1 MRDMAS
7 KGVRAAEAQAQIDL
21 NRLCETESLPPA
33 LDLLPILTLIP
44 HKFWTCPPCP
54 SGHLVFGL
62 SPRASCSLTAPV
74 KHLPQL
80 TKLLTSFV
88 RAHLPHLDF
97 CCIVVRL
104 GGKLQA
110 HCDSSVTGP
119 SVVFS
124 GSGLSQC
131 GFWIADSQG
140 IDFEDFEGRF
150 LAGCEVELSTGP
162 FQFDA
167 RIPHCGRITGK
178 SQPRV
183 SAAAFLLKRN
193 SEPCPE
199 TLSTLRNLGFNIPDP
214 QLLRGF
220 RNKSL
225 KQTNP
230 HTSPPTLHHFF
241 RPVPRPRREVFP
253 SLEPPNPQ
261 PHTTVTGSSST
272 AGERDR
278 VTDEEGG
285 LILIRDDP
293 KPPVLAAEDDDVVV
307 LTDTL

>member
-1 MRDMAS
+1 MAS
-7 KGVRAAEAQAQIDL
+7 KGVRAAEARAQIDL
-21 NRLCETESLPPA
+21 NRLCETDPVPPT
-33 LDLLPILTLIP
+33 LNLLPILTLIP
-44 HKFWTCPPCP
+44 HKFWTGPPCP

-140 IDFEDFEGRF
+140 RDFEEFEGRF
-150 LAGCEVELSTGP
+150 LAGCEVELLTGP
-162 FQFDA
+162 LQFDA

-193 SEPCPE
+193 SEPCLE
-199 TLSTLRNLGFNIPDP
+199 TLSTLRTLGFNIPDP
-214 QLLRGF
+214 QLLRGS
-220 RNKSL
+220 RNTSL

-230 HTSPPTLHHFF
+230 YLSPRTLYHFF
-241 RPVPRPRREVFP
+241 KPVPKPRRELFP
-253 SLEPPNPQ
+253 NLEPPNLQ
-261 PHTTVTGSSST
+261 LRTTVTGSSST
-272 AGERDR
+272 AGKRDQ
-278 VTDEEGG
+278 VTDEEDG
-285 LILIRDDP
+285 LILICDDT
-293 KPPVLAAEDDDVVV
+293 KPPVLAVDDDDVVM